1 MDDKNIKCE
10 DMETSI
16 LRTAKR
22 LFLQNGFE
30 ETTMS
35 MIAMEMGVNR
45 PTLHYYFRTKDKM
58 FQAVFG
64 SIIQSLLPK
73 IHETITNTD
82 RDITDRIGDMVNI
95 YYAIL
100 KDEPTLPLFIVREI
114 QRDLQHLLNT
124 IYDTHNDNFFLSIT
138 ESLKSEMES
147 GKIKKI
153 PLPFVFYTFYGL
165 VMTPFLTMNLGTMVF
180 SIYSGPF
187 DALITKWKPYIVNQ
201 MTSLLKS

>member
-1 MDDKNIKCE
+1 MDDENIKCE

-16 LRTAKR
+16 LRTTKR

-124 IYDTHNDNFFLSIT
+124 IYDTHNDNFFFSIT

-180 SIYSGPF
+180 SKYSGPF

>member
-82 RDITDRIGDMVNI
+82 RDIADRISDMVNI

-124 IYDTHNDNFFLSIT
+124 IYDTHNDNFFFSIT

-180 SIYSGPF
+180 SKYSGPF

>member
-124 IYDTHNDNFFLSIT
+124 IYDTHNDNFFFSIT

-180 SIYSGPF
+180 SKYSGPF

>member
-1 MDDKNIKCE
+1 MDDENIKCE

-100 KDEPTLPLFIVREI
+100 KDEPTLLLFIVREI

-180 SIYSGPF
+180 SKYSGPF

>member
-1 MDDKNIKCE
+1 MDDENIKCE

>member
-1 MDDKNIKCE
+1 
-10 DMETSI
+10 METSI

-180 SIYSGPF
+180 SKYSGPF

>member
-1 MDDKNIKCE
+1 
-10 DMETSI
+10 METSI

-124 IYDTHNDNFFLSIT
+124 IYDTHNDNFFFSIT

-180 SIYSGPF
+180 SKYSGPF

>member
-1 MDDKNIKCE
+1 MDDENIKCE

-124 IYDTHNDNFFLSIT
+124 IYDTHNDNFFFSIT

-180 SIYSGPF
+180 SKYSGPF

>member
-124 IYDTHNDNFFLSIT
+124 IYDTHNDNFFFSIT

>member
-1 MDDKNIKCE
+1 
-10 DMETSI
+10 
-16 LRTAKR
+16 
-22 LFLQNGFE
+22 
-30 ETTMS
+30 

-180 SIYSGPF
+180 SKYSGPF
-187 DALITKWKPYIVNQ
+187 DALITKWKPGPIV
-201 MTSLLKS
+201 

>member
-180 SIYSGPF
+180 SKYSGPF
-187 DALITKWKPYIVNQ
+187 DALRQTGC
-201 MTSLLKS
+201 

>member
-180 SIYSGPF
+180 SKYSGPF